1 MANTAVPPCYAGLW
15 RTRLQSERFV
25 IAVFEFVLLLF
36 SLSFHECAHA
46 WMASRLGDQT
56 ARLQGRITLN
66 PLAHIDPVGTLL
78 FPAMVIFGP
87 LVGFAVPFMLVG
99 WAKPTP
105 VITRNFKKIVRDDN
119 LTTLA
124 GPASN
129 LILVLLALAGLTV
142 MAMTMLGGG
151 AMVRLSFAVALG
163 IADATGAQPIAL
175 LLSLAILI
183 NLSLLFFN
191 LLPIPPLDGSRVVR
205 NLLPYNAAQQY
216 DRIRGWVSYVLMIF
230 VGGYV
235 LRLLLTPAL
244 ILVFSFLLHL

>member
-1 MANTAVPPCYAGLW
+1 MQPTA
-15 RTRLQSERFV
+15 FV

-66 PLAHIDPVGTLL
+66 PMYHIDPIGTLL
-78 FPAMVIFGP
+78 FPALVIFGP
-87 LVGFAVPFMLVG
+87 FIGFSFFSGFLIG

-124 GPASN
+124 GPVSN
-129 LILVLLALAGLTV
+129 LILVCVALVGLFV
-142 MAMTMLGGG
+142 MEFTMPNGRQI
-151 AMVRLSFAVALG
+151 VSLSFAAALKLTDPST
-163 IADATGAQPIAL
+163 AHPVAL

-183 NLSLLFFN
+183 NLSLFFFN

-205 NLLPYNAAQQY
+205 NMLPYNAVRVY
-216 DRIRGWVSYVLMIF
+216 DQIGGWISYLLMIF
-230 VGGYV
+230 VGGFL
-235 LRLLLTPAL
+235 LRLLLWPAL
-244 ILVFSFLLHL
+244 GLVFSLLGRL